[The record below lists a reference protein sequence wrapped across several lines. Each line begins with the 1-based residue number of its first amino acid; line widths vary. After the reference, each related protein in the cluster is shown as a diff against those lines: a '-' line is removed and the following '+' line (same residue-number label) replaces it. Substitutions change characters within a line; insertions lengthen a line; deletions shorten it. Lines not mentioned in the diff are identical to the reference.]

1 MKLLGMKLSEHDAN
15 FSYFDGSQVRYIKT
29 ERILQDKHHGYE
41 GQFDEL
47 SIQWEGFI
55 KNQWGITS
63 SDIDHI
69 GLVLDS
75 PRHALPPTKHFPV
88 HGYEKYFPAK
98 CPVTHYNHHASHAFS
113 IWPVY
118 DQPIDNRIVIDGRGD
133 GATWY
138 TVFEKDK
145 VVDELEM
152 YFCSS
157 FATLMEWAG
166 ERFLGLDYGHIE
178 DVAGKVMG
186 LQSHGNVDY
195 VFINNYLSQLGIREG
210 RILFDA
216 LLWRMYKGDDRLA
229 EMTLLDWIASVH
241 EHAGDVLV
249 GLFGRLFEKNDII
262 HFSGGVAQNVIWN
275 TKLKKEFPNLIIAP
289 HSSDEGISLGAL
301 WQVAQEYNINL
312 CCEHLPLY
320 PYRQDDEAPS
330 TIASVETIKT
340 VAKALAQ
347 GKIVGWYQGNGE
359 IGPRA
364 LGNRSLLFN
373 PNISNGRDIV
383 NKVKNREGFR
393 PFGASVL
400 HEYKHEYF
408 DNTIEDRYMLY
419 TANVNPN
426 RSLPAI
432 THVDGS
438 CRVQS
443 VDKSNGI
450 FYDLLQNFYEL
461 TDCPVLLNTSLNIA
475 GKPIAASVDDC
486 KWMIDNM
493 AIDIMVIGDEIIY
506 NESI

>member
-15 FSYFDGSQVRYIKT
+15 FAYYDGSKVQYIKT

-41 GQFDEL
+41 LPEIL
-47 SIQWEGFI
+47 YEWEDFI

-75 PRHALPPTKHFPV
+75 SRHGLPSTKDFPR
-88 HGYEKYFPAK
+88 HGYEEFFPAK
-98 CPVTHYNHHASHAFS
+98 CPVTHYNHHASHALS
-113 IWPVY
+113 VWPLY
-118 DQPIDNRIVIDGRGD
+118 DQPIENQIIIDGRGD
-133 GATWY
+133 NADWY
-138 TVFEKDK
+138 TVSKK
-145 VVDELEM
+145 GKIVDNMEM
-152 YFCSS
+152 FFFTS
-157 FATLMEWAG
+157 FGSAMEWVG
-166 ERFLGLDYGHIE
+166 RRFLGLNYDHVG

-195 VFINNYLSQLGIREG
+195 DFINKYLSALGIKEG

-216 LLWRMYKGDDRLA
+216 LLWKMYKGDDKLA

-241 EHAGDVLV
+241 EHAGDILLGV
-249 GLFGRLFEKNDII
+249 FGRLFEKDEII
-262 HFSGGVAQNVIWN
+262 HYSGGVAHNVVWN
-275 TKLKKEFPNLIIAP
+275 TKLKKAFPNLIVAP
-289 HSSDEGISLGAL
+289 QCDDEGISLGAL
-301 WQVAQEYNINL
+301 WQVAQEYNIDL
-312 CCEHLPLY
+312 RCHHLPSF
-320 PYRQDDEAPS
+320 PYCQDDEAPS
-330 TIASVETIKT
+330 TTASIGTIET
-340 VAKALAQ
+340 VAEALAQ

-373 PNISNGRDIV
+373 PTISNGRDIV
-383 NKVKNREGFR
+383 NKVKKREGFR

-400 HEYKHEYF
+400 HEHKHEYF
-408 DNTIEDRYMLY
+408 DNTIEDKYMLY
-419 TANVNPN
+419 TANVLPN

-450 FYDLLQNFYEL
+450 FYDLLQKFYEL
-461 TDCPVLLNTSLNIA
+461 TNCPVLLNTSLNIA
-475 GKPIAASVDDC
+475 GKPIAGSVDDC